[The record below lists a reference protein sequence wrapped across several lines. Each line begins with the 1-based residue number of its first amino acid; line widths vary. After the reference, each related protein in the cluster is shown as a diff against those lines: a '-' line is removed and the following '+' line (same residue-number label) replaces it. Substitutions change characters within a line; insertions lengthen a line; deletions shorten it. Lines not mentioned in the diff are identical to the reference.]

1 MDKKINFEEIFL
13 SFMGDG
19 KKLQW
24 QLNNNFNILDL
35 ADRKV
40 LLAADVLLAFIP
52 ISTKEAV
59 FESTDA
65 DSILD
70 LLKRERNDLYEI
82 IIKHPNGRVW
92 VGDQIISFKKR
103 FLFGGKNEN

>member
-24 QLNNNFNILDL
+24 QLDDNLNILNL

-40 LLAADVLLAFIP
+40 LLAADVILAFIP
-52 ISTKEAV
+52 ISKKEEV
-59 FESTDA
+59 FESTSTE
-65 DSILD
+65 SILD
-70 LLKRERNDLYEI
+70 LLRRERNDLYEMI
-82 IIKHPNGRVW
+82 MKHPNGKVW

-103 FLFGGKNEN
+103 FLK